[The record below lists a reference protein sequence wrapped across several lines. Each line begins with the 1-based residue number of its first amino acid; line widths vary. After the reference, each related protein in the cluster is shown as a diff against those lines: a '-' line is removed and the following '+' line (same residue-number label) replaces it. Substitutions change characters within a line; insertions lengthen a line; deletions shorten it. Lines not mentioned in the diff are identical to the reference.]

1 MQYKTTIS
9 HMCISLI
16 IEMLVVMNVI
26 CIQICHKT
34 YSFSANKYYFGSNF
48 DMQIR
53 GIEIYLHPKIVYQL
67 LTWNA
72 KKSHFL
78 KKWNLSLIKRTHFEE
93 YNIFLKECIRCH
105 VLATIWQKKLRK
117 VKFPNK
123 LRVILTFHDKRS
135 LRGFSS
141 GYGGVL
147 SLILLVYVLDDQ
159 AMHLA
164 VRDDLVLVVSRVDGH
179 VIFHPHHR
187 DARAGDLAFES
198 CLSRNGVHLLV
209 LKVSD
214 KFNWFLCNTK
224 KNGVLSM

>member
-1 MQYKTTIS
+1 MEPLYKKKR
-9 HMCISLI
+9 LI
-16 IEMLVVMNVI
+16 LKNTKESI
-26 CIQICHKT
+26 C
-34 YSFSANKYYFGSNF
+34 
-48 DMQIR
+48 
-53 GIEIYLHPKIVYQL
+53 L
-67 LTWNA
+67 
-72 KKSHFL
+72 KKSI
-78 KKWNLSLIKRTHFEE
+78 W
-93 YNIFLKECIRCH
+93 CH
-105 VLATIWQKKLRK
+105 VLAIIWQEKLRRK
-117 VKFPNK
+117 VKFLNK
-123 LRVILTFHDKRS
+123 LRVIPTFHDERS
-135 LRGFSS
+135 LRGFPS

-159 AMHLA
+159 AMDLA

-224 KNGVLSM
+224 RNGVLSM